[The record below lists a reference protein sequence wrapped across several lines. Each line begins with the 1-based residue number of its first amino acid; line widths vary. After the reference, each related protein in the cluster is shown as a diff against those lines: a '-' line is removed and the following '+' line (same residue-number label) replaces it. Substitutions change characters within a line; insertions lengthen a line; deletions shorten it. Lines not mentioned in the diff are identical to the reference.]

1 MSPVIIYQDT
11 KAVFTDD
18 IASNNFAARIED
30 AFIRKTGSLPADS
43 RGWAN
48 DYTRFSNVLSQTNVS
63 GDITVAIEYHCSP
76 VGRSRI
82 DVLLAG
88 SDGEHDNALIIELK
102 AWDTASVS
110 DIDGMV
116 FSPIAGGKTKQHP
129 SLQAYQYKGMIL
141 RFNEDIPKHDVRL
154 HPSAYLFNLHR
165 RSPEPLE
172 DARYSS
178 ILADSRLFLAN
189 DVPEFKIYL
198 EKLVPHKAKNDVL
211 FLLEYGKWRPAD
223 ELIARVGSML
233 EGNEEFTLIDEQDEA
248 FRIIRHQVL
257 DEEDRSKR
265 HVFVVEGGP
274 GTGTLRHRG

>member
-1 MSPVIIYQDT
+1 VIIYQDT

-48 DYTRFSNVLSQTNVS
+48 DYTRFSSVLSQANVS

-88 SDGEHDNALIIELK
+88 SDGSVDNALIIELK

-116 FSPIAGGKTKQHP
+116 FSPIAGGKIKQHP
-129 SLQAYQYKGMIL
+129 SLQARQYKGMIL
-141 RFNEDIPKHDVRL
+141 RFNEDIPKHGVRL
-154 HPSAYLFNLHR
+154 HPSAYLFNLYR
-165 RSPEPLE
+165 RDPEPLE
-172 DARYSS
+172 DARYQDL
-178 ILADSRLFLAN
+178 LAGFA
-189 DVPEFKIYL
+189 
-198 EKLVPHKAKNDVL
+198 A
-211 FLLEYGKWRPAD
+211 
-223 ELIARVGSML
+223 
-233 EGNEEFTLIDEQDEA
+233 
-248 FRIIRHQVL
+248 
-257 DEEDRSKR
+257 
-265 HVFVVEGGP
+265 
-274 GTGTLRHRG
+274 